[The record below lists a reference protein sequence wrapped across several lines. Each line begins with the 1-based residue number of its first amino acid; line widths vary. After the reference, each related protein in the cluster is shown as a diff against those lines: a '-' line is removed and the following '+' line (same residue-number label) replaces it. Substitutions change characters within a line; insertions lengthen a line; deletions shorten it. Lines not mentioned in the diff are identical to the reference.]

1 MISRKNTIIGAYFN
15 KKDITLFNLIEG
27 QVFMEVFKDINF
39 ASKDT
44 EELYEK
50 FPTFF
55 SFLMRTYPERYALDY
70 KQNLKWSDFLEKR
83 EISKFE
89 KKMKNPEIRNVFP
102 LCEEEDICIK
112 TPKACYFFLKNELYT
127 PFCVLWNSMDQYF
140 KISVTS
146 YEEKIRHNL
155 EVLCKDIGIIETNQI
170 QKIKAKLPTN
180 DVFYQG
186 MEW

>member
-1 MISRKNTIIGAYFN
+1 MSITKENIIGCYFN
-15 KKDITLFNLIEG
+15 KKDITFFLLSEG
-27 QVFMEVFKDINF
+27 QVIMKTIKEINLASKEAKDI
-39 ASKDT
+39 
-44 EELYEK
+44 YEK

-70 KQNLKWSDFLEKR
+70 KQNLKWSNFIEKR
-83 EISKFE
+83 EINKFE

-112 TPKACYFFLKNELYT
+112 TPNACYFFLKNELYT

-146 YEEKIRHNL
+146 KEEKLRHTL
-155 EVLCKDIGIIETNQI
+155 EILCKDIGITNKTQI

-180 DVFYQG
+180 DVFYHG